1 MLARGEEGQRATLAA
16 RAAGAPDAVHVG
28 LGLTRNI
35 EVDDEGDTLDV
46 EASGGHVGRDQHV
59 ERAVLEALDHA
70 LALGLS
76 DVTGNTGGTE
86 SAAREL
92 QRHLFDIG
100 AGTHEDDG
108 GVSLFLAFL
117 DVLGAGGQHAGQR
130 TDLVLVGHH
139 RVGLVDGVDRR
150 GLGGNR
156 DLDRILQVLAG
167 DLLNGRGHRRAEQ
180 RGQSIIRG
188 ARRDRLDVLSKTHTQ
203 HLVGLVEDQHAH
215 VRQVEGALLDEVDDA
230 ARGADDDL
238 SAALER
244 ADLRAVGRATVDGDD
259 VEAGR
264 TCGEILDR
272 LGTLHRELARGR
284 QHEGLDV
291 ALVRVNNCQQR
302 QAEGSGL
309 SGTRLGDADDV
320 AQLQQRRDGSGLN
333 RGRDAE
339 SHVGHCRENLLGQS
353 EAREGD
359 GLVGGFVAVRVRLVD
374 EVEVLVCVTN
384 VIALVA
390 SVFHVVLRGHSC
402 SLPVACG

>member
-1 MLARGEEGQRATLAA
+1 MLTRGKERQRTALTART
-16 RAAGAPDAVHVG
+16 AGATDAVDVG

-46 EASGGHVGRDQHV
+46 KASGGHVGRDQHV

-86 SAAREL
+86 SAARQL

-100 AGTHEDDG
+100 ARAHEDDG

-117 DVLGAGGQHAGQR
+117 DVLGSGGQHAR
-130 TDLVLVGHH
+130 ECTDLVLVGHH

-167 DLLNGRGHRRAEQ
+167 NLLNGRGHRRAEQ

-238 SAALER
+238 SAALKR

-264 TCGEILDR
+264 TRGEILDR
-272 LGTLHRELARGR
+272 LSTLHRELTGGG
-284 QHEGLDV
+284 QDQSLNIT
-291 ALVRVNNCQQR
+291 LVRVNNR
-302 QAEGSGL
+302 
-309 SGTRLGDADDV
+309 
-320 AQLQQRRDGSGLN
+320 
-333 RGRDAE
+333 
-339 SHVGHCRENLLGQS
+339 
-353 EAREGD
+353 
-359 GLVGGFVAVRVRLVD
+359 
-374 EVEVLVCVTN
+374 
-384 VIALVA
+384 
-390 SVFHVVLRGHSC
+390 
-402 SLPVACG
+402 